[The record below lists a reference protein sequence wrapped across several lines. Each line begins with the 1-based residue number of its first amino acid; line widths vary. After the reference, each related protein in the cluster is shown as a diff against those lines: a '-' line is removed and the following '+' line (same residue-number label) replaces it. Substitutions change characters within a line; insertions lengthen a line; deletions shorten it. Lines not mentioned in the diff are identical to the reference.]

1 MVPGTEDGRESSEIR
16 AEGTE
21 KTCSQD
27 AEEELGG
34 PAEPGGFACLRALYE
49 ASAASGAAGGLEEVD
64 PARGQEVSAAGL
76 CLPGNQT
83 LCHDAKAREPQEGNA
98 VGGDS

>member
-1 MVPGTEDGRESSEIR
+1 MAGNHLRSELR
-16 AEGTE
+16 AQRRPAPRTLRKNWE
-21 KTCSQD
+21 
-27 AEEELGG
+27 A

-76 CLPGNQT
+76 CLQGNQT
-83 LCHDAKAREPQEGNA
+83 LCHDAKAREPREGNA
-98 VGGDS
+98 VGRDS